1 ETGFLRVEFV
11 YEPGQFSIRG
21 GIVDVFSY
29 GSDKP
34 FRVELYGD
42 TVESVRRFDP
52 QDQLTVERLAEAVI
66 VPDLQEEET
75 ASPQLFFDQLPADA
89 VIWLSSLQAIGDAAN
104 KQLQL
109 LGEAYERSSEKKK
122 HVVPEKLLATDG
134 ALVK

>member
-1 ETGFLRVEFV
+1 MVPGDRFPAREFV
-11 YEPGQFSIRG
+11 YEPARFSIRG

-52 QDQLTVERLAEAVI
+52 QDQLTVERLAEAAI

-75 ASPQLFFDQLPADA
+75 ASQQLFDQLPADA
-89 VIWLSSLQAIGDAAN
+89 ASALSSLQDRRRRAN

-122 HVVPEKLLATDG
+122 HVVPENFLPRT
-134 ALVK
+134 VH